1 MRERWTRDP
10 LSASS
15 AISPEGK
22 LYFRRQNRAIN
33 SDEVV
38 GFLEHLLREVPG
50 RMVRICIPPTMV
62 VR

>member
-1 MRERWTRDP
+1 LVPALPPSFSTLP
-10 LSASS
+10 
-15 AISPEGK
+15 ISPEGK